1 MPEYYTANVK
11 TKFKAYI
18 NDVEF
23 TEQDEYYAVKRFLEK
38 FCNPIEEIKSENPD
52 FKFDKIPNQ
61 LIRHFIYTIF
71 EASGHGDITYYK
83 ILDLISIKRKYET
96 KDLTDIYIT
105 YMGQKDT
112 YFREMN
118 ELFETNGF

>member
-1 MPEYYTANVK
+1 MSNYYTANVK

-71 EASGHGDITYYK
+71 EASEHGNINYHKK
-83 ILDLISIKRKYET
+83 IRNKRFNRYLYHIHRSKRH
-96 KDLTDIYIT
+96 LL
-105 YMGQKDT
+105 Q
-112 YFREMN
+112 RN
-118 ELFETNGF
+118 ERII